1 MKSIISFSCYILK
14 KLFLLNG
21 ISIKT
26 DLKIFFSYN
35 IVILLFIYSIPL
47 KSLYLMPNNGFESN
61 KIDFSQNSDSFV
73 LTQYSFEASKLIKS
87 FTKNIP
93 FVLIF
98 LILIGS
104 MTTFDLLMDLGFI
117 RILSDEII
125 DAMIISVSIFLIGF
139 TIFIIKPL
147 FKSQKILER
156 WSNLFENNAIRTGI
170 ILTIKDKSKEEI
182 LYALSEVI
190 DQIAI
195 PLENYLSKSDKKEFY
210 NVRVDDT
217 TTLDILIDESTI
229 NPFIDSGS
237 LKNIIQNYG
246 GILIKVVDNVID
258 KNITENFLKS
268 IQKYKKNGNKIG
280 LVLIIGESISQ
291 ESYNLVNKIKDKTIR
306 ENLIFI
312 EKPINNTDYDLKSL
326 NNILT

>member
-1 MKSIISFSCYILK
+1 
-14 KLFLLNG
+14 
-21 ISIKT
+21 
-26 DLKIFFSYN
+26 
-35 IVILLFIYSIPL
+35 
-47 KSLYLMPNNGFESN
+47 MPNNGFESN

-210 NVRVDDT
+210 NVHVDDT
-217 TTLDILIDESTI
+217 TTLDILIDKSTI
-229 NPFIDSGS
+229 NPIIDSSS
-237 LKNIIQNYG
+237 LKNIIQDYG
-246 GILIKVVDNVID
+246 GILIKIVDNVID

-312 EKPINNTDYDLKSL
+312 EKPINNPDYDLKSL

>member
-1 MKSIISFSCYILK
+1 
-14 KLFLLNG
+14 
-21 ISIKT
+21 
-26 DLKIFFSYN
+26 
-35 IVILLFIYSIPL
+35 
-47 KSLYLMPNNGFESN
+47 
-61 KIDFSQNSDSFV
+61 
-73 LTQYSFEASKLIKS
+73 
-87 FTKNIP
+87 
-93 FVLIF
+93 
-98 LILIGS
+98 

-210 NVRVDDT
+210 NVHVDDT
-217 TTLDILIDESTI
+217 TTLDILIDKSTI
-229 NPFIDSGS
+229 NPIIDSSS
-237 LKNIIQNYG
+237 LKNIIQDYG
-246 GILIKVVDNVID
+246 GILIKIVDNVID